1 MSYKEFLNE
10 ISRMKS
16 LSKHE
21 RGVVISEQRYNLN
34 EQSTTPKQQEALNAG
49 WGPVTDETAK
59 SLPVDANGK
68 IIPKKVE
75 QTTTTQTPAKQTT
88 PAKTGGKTLYDVVVA
103 TEDKCKPGKMYSWK
117 EVRAAYQTE
126 HPEGKLGSMEQN
138 IKLQKDWNGG
148 WRPKCNSQTTTDK
161 TTTDKTTTDK
171 TTNDQ
176 NLKKSDDAYVNDISW
191 KSQKSDE
198 SHGLRQ
204 CLSNYNGPCNVIWD
218 GYIRNYMPQ
227 DLWEKKFG
235 VNVPDLV
242 MGKDNKDKSNIAKTD
257 TPSIDDKVK
266 TQIDDYVN
274 DLAVKGKSQNATIIK
289 NYLDELKK
297 TYGVS
302 QDTID
307 SLKTKLDTITKK

>member
-1 MSYKEFLNE
+1 MPQSIYIKTIMSYKEFLNE

-34 EQSTTPKQQEALNAG
+34 EQSTTPKQQEASNAG

-126 HPEGKLGSMEQN
+126 HPEGKLGRMEQN
-138 IKLQKDWNGG
+138 LKLQKDWNGG
-148 WRPKCNSQTTTDK
+148 WRPKCDSQTTTDK
-161 TTTDKTTTDK
+161 NTTDK

-176 NLKKSDDAYVNDISW
+176 NLKKSDDDYVNDKTW
-191 KSQKSDE
+191 KDDKGIPKVFKEGDPE
-198 SHGLRQ
+198 YANFEFHGFRQ
-204 CLSNYNGPCNVIWD
+204 CHSNYKGSCSSIYD
-218 GYIRNYMPQ
+218 GYIGNYVSQ
-227 DLWEKKFG
+227 NLWEKKFG
-235 VNVPDLV
+235 IKVPELV
-242 MGKDNKDKSNIAKTD
+242 MGKDNKDKSDTVKTD
-257 TPSIDDKVK
+257 SNSTDGMLANDETSDK
-266 TQIDDYVN
+266 
-274 DLAVKGKSQNATIIK
+274 S
-289 NYLDELKK
+289 
-297 TYGVS
+297 
-302 QDTID
+302 DT
-307 SLKTKLDTITKK
+307 TITLN

>member
-1 MSYKEFLNE
+1 
-10 ISRMKS
+10 
-16 LSKHE
+16 
-21 RGVVISEQRYNLN
+21 
-34 EQSTTPKQQEALNAG
+34 
-49 WGPVTDETAK
+49 
-59 SLPVDANGK
+59 
-68 IIPKKVE
+68 
-75 QTTTTQTPAKQTT
+75 
-88 PAKTGGKTLYDVVVA
+88 
-103 TEDKCKPGKMYSWK
+103 
-117 EVRAAYQTE
+117 
-126 HPEGKLGSMEQN
+126 
-138 IKLQKDWNGG
+138 
-148 WRPKCNSQTTTDK
+148 
-161 TTTDKTTTDK
+161 
-171 TTNDQ
+171 
-176 NLKKSDDAYVNDISW
+176 
-191 KSQKSDE
+191 
-198 SHGLRQ
+198 
-204 CLSNYNGPCNVIWD
+204 
-218 GYIRNYMPQ
+218 MPQ